1 MSKYEVSKLMEAQK
15 LNPRT
20 GIPLVGPPT
29 TIPYGAILS
38 HLETDGDYYLFTYLT
53 ERYRAKRDSMAGALH
68 PIGGGHHAGVVQ
80 EGTPVAAQ
88 AQAQDPRP
96 VLDFQA
102 LRVSGSAPLAR
113 ARVPGGWLVSG
124 ASGALAYVPDPD
136 NGWDGG
142 SIS

>member
-1 MSKYEVSKLMEAQK
+1 MSKYEVSKLMEASK

-20 GIPLVGPPT
+20 GIPLVGPAT
-29 TIPYGAILS
+29 TIPYGAIIS

-53 ERYRAKRDSMAGALH
+53 ERYRARRDAMAGALH
-68 PIGGGHHAGVVQ
+68 PLGGGHHAGVV
-80 EGTPVAAQ
+80 EDGTPAA
-88 AQAQDPRP
+88 APAHDPRP
-96 VLDFQA
+96 VLEFQA

-136 NGWDGG
+136 AGWDGG
-142 SIS
+142 SIG